1 MELQWNLIFHTYSV
15 SVKEMMMHALRFDCL
30 LRYCIVATLVRML
43 LLDTTMNFKLDSN
56 SLITR
61 KVWVGFG
68 RNLHIFRK
76 LSFLHL
82 SSISYKI
89 QSIFQRAST
98 MFAPYGQFKD
108 VIGRGI
114 LVGRKGHVKSM

>member
-30 LRYCIVATLVRML
+30 LRYYIVATLVRML

-61 KVWVGFG
+61 KVRVGFG

-76 LSFLHL
+76 LSLLHL
-82 SSISYKI
+82 
-89 QSIFQRAST
+89 
-98 MFAPYGQFKD
+98 
-108 VIGRGI
+108 
-114 LVGRKGHVKSM
+114 

>member
-30 LRYCIVATLVRML
+30 LRYYIVATLVRML

-61 KVWVGFG
+61 KVGWALGEICTFSE
-68 RNLHIFRK
+68 N
-76 LSFLHL
+76 
-82 SSISYKI
+82 
-89 QSIFQRAST
+89 
-98 MFAPYGQFKD
+98 
-108 VIGRGI
+108 
-114 LVGRKGHVKSM
+114 

>member
-30 LRYCIVATLVRML
+30 LRYYIVATLVRML

-61 KVWVGFG
+61 KVGEGFG
-68 RNLHIFRK
+68 RNLHIFK
-76 LSFLHL
+76 ILFSLHL
-82 SSISYKI
+82 
-89 QSIFQRAST
+89 
-98 MFAPYGQFKD
+98 
-108 VIGRGI
+108 
-114 LVGRKGHVKSM
+114 